1 MSTITKSDLKHS
13 TTLDIPFGQL
23 HHVIEWC
30 QNQLEQDWQFRVIED
45 ADHYSSGLYLF
56 MFESDKDLM
65 KFALWKK

>member
-1 MSTITKSDLKHS
+1 MSTITKSELTHS

-30 QNQLEQDWQFRVIED
+30 QNQLDQDWQFRVIED

-56 MFESDKDLM
+56 VFESDKDLM
-65 KFALWKK
+65 KFTLWKK